1 MKALSLSGMLM
12 ESEFALKIEDRLPM
26 KLTLAEDKSI
36 TFQGRVASCDLIAG
50 KIPVFYDMG
59 IEFLE
64 MSEKDKD
71 TLKEFIRLLD
81 AIDTSPSS
89 LP

>member
-1 MKALSLSGMLM
+1 M
-12 ESEFALKIEDRLPM
+12 ESEFALQIEHRLPM
-26 KLTLAEDKSI
+26 KLTLTEDKSI
-36 TFQGRVASCDLIAG
+36 TFQGRVASCDLIAD

-71 TLKEFIRLLD
+71 TLKGFISLIET
-81 AIDTSPSS
+81 IDTSPSS
-89 LP
+89 